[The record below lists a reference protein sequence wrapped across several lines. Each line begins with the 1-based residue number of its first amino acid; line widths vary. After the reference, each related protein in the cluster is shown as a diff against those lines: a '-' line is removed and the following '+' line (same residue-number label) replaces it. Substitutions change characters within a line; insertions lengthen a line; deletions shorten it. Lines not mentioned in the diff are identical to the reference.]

1 MIIGVL
7 QAEIQVPEATS
18 LKDKRRVLKSLKDRL
33 HRRHQV
39 SAAETALHD
48 QLTRGVLGV
57 VLASADP
64 GKAQS
69 TLDRIAD
76 QLRRDPGF
84 VLADLRTELITG
96 S

>member
-7 QAEIQVPEATS
+7 QAEIQVPDATS

-33 HRRHQV
+33 HRHHQV
-39 SAAETALHD
+39 SAAETALQD

-57 VLASADP
+57 VLAASEA
-64 GKAQS
+64 GHAQS

-76 QLRRDPGF
+76 ALRADPSF
-84 VLADLRTELITG
+84 VLADVRTELITG